1 MPGSGDIDL
10 QLRVLGPVT
19 LEAGGAPVRLSA
31 LERSLLARSAL
42 TSTVAGPSLEA
53 WLWGDDAPPS
63 APNRIQALV
72 SGIRRKC
79 ADAGASPLLTEG
91 GGYRLAPGVRVD
103 LLEHQDHR
111 GRARSLAADGS
122 PECLEAFRDA
132 LTLFDDEVLQGIAT
146 TPAVEIERDLLDQER
161 LALWEEHAEAALA
174 FGRAETVQADLAAL
188 TARHPFREVLIAH
201 HMLALAAT
209 GQQEQ
214 ALRVYRTA
222 YDRLDEELGVA
233 PSARL
238 RDAHAQVLDGRPP
251 AAAEDNGS
259 ADVTDLD
266 VPAAPAGHDLP
277 VPRTLP
283 RRIPGFVGRDDALAT
298 LEDAARRAQDDAI
311 VVHVTGLTGMG
322 KSALAIEAGQRLR
335 DHFPD
340 GTLYFD
346 AANERDA
353 TAVETV
359 LASFLR
365 LLGVHPV
372 AVPTEAKDRASL
384 FRSLLDGRRVL
395 IVIDGVDASPG
406 GALDLGTLMPAAAGS
421 MAIVTSR
428 YPIGDLAADTQ
439 LRVGPLSPESSLDL
453 LQSVVGA
460 ERVEADPDGAAD
472 LVRILSGMPLA
483 LRVGA
488 SRAAQRPDLS
498 LASVA
503 AKVAEQVPDRD
514 GLGALAAGL
523 ALVWERLPEEA
534 RDAAILI
541 SQLPTSTFSGWVPG
555 ALLDSEDAGDRAM
568 DALVASSLVEPV
580 LSAGRTAQY
589 RMHDVVERLVVPRGE
604 VPHGPDAL
612 VRVAEQLLERA
623 GVPYLTHSTQLVPLS
638 ALRGSEAP
646 APLGRATTPLERRLS
661 QEFFATE
668 NSLAR
673 ACARHLASHRPDLAW
688 RLLAVTAGAHHVSAA
703 EGDWVAAVEEV
714 QPHLGHDDDGRLGA
728 AHLALCRGW
737 HLQSRASSSAEARAL
752 ADQAR
757 KQLTLLGAHSAAAA
771 AAVLCALSWLS
782 LGRRAEAEQDV
793 RRAEASLA
801 HIDDQVLAGWVAIVR
816 GTIHNDYDELSD
828 ATREFTRA
836 REVLSA
842 TPARAA
848 FGQATLELSRA
859 CRRRGALGPANVLVD
874 EALALLDGEAEAHIY
889 SYVLDARAEV
899 SVALGR
905 GAEALEQADQAWRR
919 ASQSQDSFLTA
930 RARRARAGGLRLLGR
945 LDEAAAELRTS
956 VEEFTLIDR
965 ALSVAASLRELA
977 LVLDLQG
984 RHAEANEVYRQERAA
999 RASAQLVTADDLEA
1013 TRLGSGRTDGVST
1026 D

>member
-1 MPGSGDIDL
+1 M
-10 QLRVLGPVT
+10 LGPVT
-19 LEAGGAPVRLSA
+19 LESDGVPVRLSA

-91 GGYRLAPGVRVD
+91 GGYRLSPGVRVD

-111 GRARSLAADGS
+111 GRARSLAASGS
-122 PECLEAFRDA
+122 PECLDAFRDA
-132 LTLFDDEVLQGIAT
+132 LTLFEDEVLQGIAT
-146 TPAVEIERDLLDQER
+146 TPAVEIERDLLEQER

-174 FGRAETVQADLAAL
+174 FGRADTVQADLAAL
-188 TARHPFREVLIAH
+188 TARHPFREVLVAH
-201 HMLALAAT
+201 YMLALAAT

-238 RDAHAQVLDGRPP
+238 REAHAQVLDGQPP
-251 AAAEDNGS
+251 ASAEDRGNPAPDVDAPTPS
-259 ADVTDLD
+259 A
-266 VPAAPAGHDLP
+266 HDLP

-283 RRIPGFVGRDDALAT
+283 RRTPGFVGREDALAT
-298 LEDAARRAQDDAI
+298 LEDAARRAADDAV

-335 DHFPD
+335 DQFPD

-346 AANERDA
+346 AANDRDT

-372 AVPTEAKDRASL
+372 AVPEEAKDRASL

-395 IVIDGVDASPG
+395 IVLDGVDAAPG
-406 GALDLGTLMPAAAGS
+406 GTLDLSTLVPAAAGS
-421 MAIVTSR
+421 MAIITSR
-428 YPIGDLAADTQ
+428 YPMEDLAADTQ
-439 LRVGPLSPESSLDL
+439 LRVGPLSPDESLDL

-460 ERVEADPDGAAD
+460 DRVESDPAGAAE

-498 LASVA
+498 LSRVA

-523 ALVWERLPEEA
+523 ALVWERLPDEA
-534 RDAAILI
+534 REAAILI
-541 SQLPTSTFSGWVPG
+541 SHLPTSTFSGWVPG
-555 ALLDSEDAGDRAM
+555 ALLDDEDAGDRAM

-589 RMHDVVERLVVPRGE
+589 RMHDVVERLVVPRNDG
-604 VPHGPDAL
+604 PTTPDAL

-623 GVPYLTHSTQLVPLS
+623 VVPHLTHSTQLVPLS
-638 ALRGSEAP
+638 ALRGVDAP

-673 ACARHLASHRPDLAW
+673 ACARHLAPHRPDLAW
-688 RLLAVTAGAHHVSAA
+688 RLLAVTAGAHHVSPS

-714 QPHLGHDDDGRLGA
+714 QPHLGAGDDGRLGA

-757 KQLTLLGAHSAAAA
+757 RQLTLLGAHSAAAA

-801 HIDDQVLAGWVAIVR
+801 HVDDQVLAGWVAIVR
-816 GTIHNDYDELSD
+816 GTIHNDYDELAD

-999 RASAQLVTADDLEA
+999 RASAQLVTADDLEGA
-1013 TRLGSGRTDGVST
+1013 LLDGGRTDGAST
-1026 D
+1026 E